1 MAQKKPEDDA
11 TPAETPVED
20 TADTAGEG
28 TAEDTAQDTTA
39 GPTVDQVGDGMTEQE
54 IRDAGLKIDLPYE
67 SPPGDAAP
75 LQYADDLPDE
85 KGWTP
90 PDGFTIAGVPF
101 DEVVAGIGGGAMP
114 QQQTPEV
121 ADEQPPQAPEPG

>member
-1 MAQKKPEDDA
+1 MAPRPRPDDA
-11 TPAETPVED
+11 AKPTPPAGKAPEEEVP
-20 TADTAGEG
+20 AGEAPEKG
-28 TAEDTAQDTTA
+28 TKKAANGKLAPAMSHEDIA
-39 GPTVDQVGDGMTEQE
+39 G
-54 IRDAGLKIDLPYE
+54 AGQMVDLPYE
-67 SPPGDAAP
+67 SPPGDPAP

-90 PDGFTIAGVPF
+90 PEGFTIAGVPF

-114 QQQTPEV
+114 QQPTEV